1 MSSTDFSKDFISAN
15 YSKVQSFNFST
26 AQLAINKKQ
35 DWNEFQGIWLN
46 IKIFNISQE
55 SFLLTQICQV
65 NGGFTMTW
73 YHTRELLLKPLPLHS
88 TASMGDALIV
98 RPCEAF
104 PWSYGDASMA
114 ERDAGTCT
122 QRLKNRDSGI
132 WIFYLLP
139 LYCTTPLFWLGR
151 KHNIALFGTLLFSQR
166 FLLVD
171 EGWPRSTPQWHI
183 LDCLS
188 VCKYNIYIYTYM

>member
-1 MSSTDFSKDFISAN
+1 MSSTDFSTDFISAN
-15 YSKVQSFNFST
+15 FSKVQSFNFST
-26 AQLAINKKQ
+26 AELAINKKQ
-35 DWNEFQGIWLN
+35 NWNEFQGMWLN

-104 PWSYGDASMA
+104 PWSYGDASIA
-114 ERDAGTCT
+114 EKDAGTCT

-132 WIFYLLP
+132 WIFMNIQFITSLLYYP
-139 LYCTTPLFWLGR
+139 PFFGWEENTTSLCLERWNVFPSVFFWWTKVDLEKNTPVTYIRLSLGMQ
-151 KHNIALFGTLLFSQR
+151 I
-166 FLLVD
+166 
-171 EGWPRSTPQWHI
+171 
-183 LDCLS
+183 
-188 VCKYNIYIYTYM
+188 